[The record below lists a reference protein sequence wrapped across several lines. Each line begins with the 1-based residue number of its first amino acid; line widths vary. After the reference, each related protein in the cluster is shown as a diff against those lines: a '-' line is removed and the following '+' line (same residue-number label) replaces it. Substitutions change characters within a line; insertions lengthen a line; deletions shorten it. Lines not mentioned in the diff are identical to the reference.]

1 MSSSTV
7 WSKGDEPVRVGSKVL
22 CNYEGR
28 DGYAERL
35 EPIGIVIGHD
45 GSSEIAYPWV
55 VLTRE
60 LGGVGYDYNYFME
73 KDIKVLDDFDS
84 DQCTLGAALTICGGE
99 ARGMLKRF
107 LSDLT
112 KDFGKVHEELEYE

>member
-1 MSSSTV
+1 MSV
-7 WSKGDEPVRVGSKVL
+7 WCKGDEPVRVGSKVL

-45 GSSEIAYPWV
+45 GSSEMAYPWA
-55 VLTRE
+55 VLVRR
-60 LGGVGYDYNYFME
+60 LDGAGYDYNYFTE
-73 KDIKVLDDFDS
+73 LDLKVLDDFDS
-84 DQCTLGAALTICGGE
+84 DQCALGAALTICGGE
-99 ARGMLKRF
+99 VRGMTKVF

>member
-1 MSSSTV
+1 MSSPTV

-45 GSSEIAYPWV
+45 GESEMSSPWV
-55 VLTRE
+55 VLVRK
-60 LGGVGYDYNYFME
+60 LDGAGYDYNYFTE
-73 KDIKVLDDFDS
+73 SDIKVLDDFDS
-84 DQCTLGAALTICGGE
+84 GQCTLGAALTICGGE
-99 ARGMLKRF
+99 ARGMTKVF

-112 KDFGKVHEELEYE
+112 KNFGKVHKELENE

>member
-1 MSSSTV
+1 MIWT
-7 WSKGDEPVRVGSKVL
+7 KGDEPVRVGSKVL

-45 GSSEIAYPWV
+45 GSSEASCPWV
-55 VLTRE
+55 VLVRKLDGT
-60 LGGVGYDYNYFME
+60 GYDYNYFAE
-73 KDIKVLDDFDS
+73 PDIKVLDDFDS

-112 KDFGKVHEELEYE
+112 KGFGKVHEELENE